1 MSTIPNLG
9 GPDWMQREATNQFNT
24 GGIDAFWEYADNPW
38 RNLTLDERSQ
48 ISSGSL
54 NPNSFD
60 MGGFGWNTASQNFIN
75 QYLPQYDVGGRFHP
89 DYVAPPPVQQQASPT
104 VVDTTVA
111 GDTSN
116 TTNTTDTSNTVD
128 TTMTTVPQ
136 QIIEYQA
143 PELPF
148 LNELP
153 NQQQTLLQSI
163 QNSDTM
169 SGFGSG
175 WSDAFND
182 APGFL
187 DTAASG
193 YKGLSPYA
201 ITGDPTYGSAL
212 TNDFGVSG
220 DYTTLRN
227 NLAGVLSGTTDLP
240 FLSDLLSG
248 FRTENEA
255 AMEQARAGLAS
266 RGVLNSTPGTNELE
280 RLRTRNQ
287 ANLAGISLDALSR
300 GTAPMLQALGQMGSQ
315 DLGRQTAEIGRQQ
328 AQETAGRA
336 GQQQAFGQG
345 LAKNQALANIGQ
357 ALGQMDLT
365 GRAQDFSQQ
374 YQQNAQEGAL
384 LQQIFNQ
391 GMGVQDR
398 ALNQFLSMNNLQNT
412 FDTTRQANQNAA
424 INQLMSV
431 LTNTA
436 LPNAAPGFTAPVG
449 GPSTTQSL
457 MQLLMTPGIQNSP
470 FGSWLFGGGS

>member
-1 MSTIPNLG
+1 
-9 GPDWMQREATNQFNT
+9 
-24 GGIDAFWEYADNPW
+24 
-38 RNLTLDERSQ
+38 
-48 ISSGSL
+48 
-54 NPNSFD
+54 
-60 MGGFGWNTASQNFIN
+60 
-75 QYLPQYDVGGRFHP
+75 
-89 DYVAPPPVQQQASPT
+89 
-104 VVDTTVA
+104 
-111 GDTSN
+111 
-116 TTNTTDTSNTVD
+116 
-128 TTMTTVPQ
+128 
-136 QIIEYQA
+136 
-143 PELPF
+143 
-148 LNELP
+148 
-153 NQQQTLLQSI
+153 
-163 QNSDTM
+163 
-169 SGFGSG
+169 
-175 WSDAFND
+175 
-182 APGFL
+182 
-187 DTAASG
+187 
-193 YKGLSPYA
+193 
-201 ITGDPTYGSAL
+201 
-212 TNDFGVSG
+212 
-220 DYTTLRN
+220 
-227 NLAGVLSGTTDLP
+227 
-240 FLSDLLSG
+240 
-248 FRTENEA
+248 
-255 AMEQARAGLAS
+255 MEQARAGLAS